1 MTDAERWP
9 SSSVSPENKRAVRG
23 ARERSRELRHPR
35 AADQEKHGDLVV
47 EAMILSAV
55 GRCGCV
61 PERGVSAQASV
72 LRLRRLGK
80 ADQAIVCRSAY
91 VAHEESSG
99 WTPRIRC
106 MAVTRKLVGSS
117 LHNHTQSIL
126 STGIVV
132 IDFSVWSPSVNRSQH
147 LSQPVVLLC
156 TATSPPAE

>member
-9 SSSVSPENKRAVRG
+9 SSSVSPENNRAVRG

-72 LRLRRLGK
+72 LAAYGYGALARLIK
-80 ADQAIVCRSAY
+80 RSSA
-91 VAHEESSG
+91 G
-99 WTPRIRC
+99 LRT
-106 MAVTRKLVGSS
+106 
-117 LHNHTQSIL
+117 
-126 STGIVV
+126 
-132 IDFSVWSPSVNRSQH
+132 
-147 LSQPVVLLC
+147 
-156 TATSPPAE
+156 

>member
-9 SSSVSPENKRAVRG
+9 SSSVSPENNRAVRG

-61 PERGVSAQASV
+61 PERWVSAQASV
-72 LRLRRLGK
+72 LCMQPRAGCLRLRRLGK

-132 IDFSVWSPSVNRSQH
+132 IDFSVWSPCRSIAASICRNR
-147 LSQPVVLLC
+147 
-156 TATSPPAE
+156 